1 MSPLRLGC
9 HLRTSI
15 DDRWVQ
21 STPPSVIVEKKK
33 KKKKVDRS
41 WIHILET
48 DSIVFFVKMIHCDR
62 LIVCGW
68 HWQKSVC
75 VCVCVLLSAHC
86 MRSTLQQNIYD
97 LCDFK
102 GLMLSPIVANQE
114 TSRKKVLD
122 RNFFFYNRTVT
133 FTSLLSVKKV
143 ILTLILAQQN
153 KRNGRLFFVN
163 WTFSKYQTNHR

>member
-68 HWQKSVC
+68 HWQKRVC
-75 VCVCVLLSAHC
+75 VSYYRLIVCGQHCNRTFMTFVTLKVWCWARLLQIKKLVV
-86 MRSTLQQNIYD
+86 RRFSTEI
-97 LCDFK
+97 
-102 GLMLSPIVANQE
+102 
-114 TSRKKVLD
+114 
-122 RNFFFYNRTVT
+122 FFFTT
-133 FTSLLSVKKV
+133 ELLHLRVYCPW
-143 ILTLILAQQN
+143 
-153 KRNGRLFFVN
+153 KR
-163 WTFSKYQTNHR
+163 